1 MTPYALCALCKKSI
15 VPTGGDVRKGGKVFH
30 ITCYL
35 SPKGPAPI
43 AKRF

>member
-1 MTPYALCALCKKSI
+1 MAPYTLCAMCKKSI
-15 VPTGGDVRKGGKVFH
+15 VPSGGDVRKGGKVFH

-35 SPKGPAPI
+35 RPRGPEPI

>member
-1 MTPYALCALCKKSI
+1 MATYTLCTLCKKSI

-35 SPKGPAPI
+35 RSKDQAPT
-43 AKRF
+43 AKRI